1 MSALI
6 RESHANETTA
16 LFLSPIGNS
25 SISGNL
31 NVGGNVDV
39 GGNVNVGGEI
49 TVNGFSNLF
58 VGGTTTFQANVE
70 TKFLFTMYSGT
81 FIPNPAFQIV
91 PLINGNAALQTDG
104 SLIFTRLNS
113 TAPPQT
119 LFTPSAAVNGDV
131 LTVGGAVNAV
141 TLSGIGPAP
150 ISQIAGPVTV
160 TSPTAPAPL
169 VGVPV
174 TTNVPTQAG
183 WEFDVEIKGDIT
195 LASGVADP
203 DDVVLVQVD
212 TGSLAPA
219 VWNWYFKP
227 QAVNLPTGEFSIRTR
242 MISDATTP
250 TVFCGVQTYRNGAS
264 TAVYDVQIVQQD
276 VTRVK

>member
-16 LFLSPIGNS
+16 LFLSPSGNS

-31 NVGGNVDV
+31 NVGGNLDV
-39 GGNVNVGGEI
+39 GGNLN
-49 TVNGFSNLF
+49 VNGISNLF
-58 VGGTTTFQANVE
+58 VGNTTTFETNVE
-70 TKFLFTMYSGT
+70 TKFLITSYAGT
-81 FIPNPAFQIV
+81 FVATPVFQLV
-91 PLINGNAALQTDG
+91 PLVNGNAVLQTNG
-104 SLIFTRLNS
+104 SLIFSRLNS
-113 TAPPQT
+113 VAPPST
-119 LFTPSAAVNGDV
+119 LFTPSAVVGGDV

-150 ISQIAGPVTV
+150 ISQIAAPVTV

-195 LASGVADP
+195 RSSGVADP

-212 TGSLAPA
+212 TGTLAPA

-227 QAVNLPTGEFSIRTR
+227 SAVNLPTGEFNIRTR

-250 TVFCGVQTYRNGAS
+250 TVFCGVQTYRNGGS